1 MIDPVA
7 AAGRPRLANRAML
20 RRDDV
25 RGLDMVLLPERVITL
40 NPTAAAVVHL
50 CDGRRTVGD
59 IVSAVRATFDGPD
72 LEADVQH
79 LLSRLREQ
87 GVLV

>member
-7 AAGRPRLANRAML
+7 AAGQPRLANHAML

-25 RGLDMVLLPERVITL
+25 RGLDMVLLPERVIKL

-59 IVSAVRATFDGPD
+59 IVSAVQTTFDGPD

-87 GVLV
+87 GVLA